1 MTQPEF
7 FIPSRTY
14 RHHLEDGTPSEEGLF
29 LVAFVG
35 RAPEP
40 FEHYSEAL
48 GVAFGWRQG
57 IGPNGEWEA
66 QGAYDTPDFA
76 GWREVR
82 PYERGATPDGCR
94 WCGDAPGHHG
104 HQFTPGIGLHRWA
117 QPSDRQRLE
126 RMQTRRAARSAQT
139 PQET

>member
-1 MTQPEF
+1 MPEF
-7 FIPSRTY
+7 FIPGRTY
-14 RHHLEDGTPSEEGLF
+14 RHHREDGSPSPEGLF

-40 FEHYSEAL
+40 FEHHSETL

-57 IGPNGEWEA
+57 IDANGTWEA
-66 QGAYDTPDFA
+66 LGSYETPDFA
-76 GWREVR
+76 GWVEVL
-82 PYERGATPDGCR
+82 PVDSTDAEPDGCR

-104 HQFTPGIGLHRWA
+104 SQFMPGIGLHRWV

-126 RMQTRRAARSAQT
+126 RMRNRRAARTTAAQ
-139 PQET
+139 EA